1 MAAAAQPRLRERVMQ
16 GVRSYLWLGPV
27 VLALILAVWADTRA
41 QPSGEEP
48 LVSAAQKTLSDAL
61 RGSDKSVARR
71 MLSLQFTFVDADGK
85 VFPRKEFL
93 SDLKSLALTE
103 AASDVKVS
111 VYGLVGMVTGSRKS
125 AQGGAVSFLDIWA
138 KQKGTWRAL
147 TMQDVALGAGDTQ
160 VAAVAIASDGAS
172 KALTLP
178 PDAKPSP
185 CKNPCEAIP
194 YRVRSPAE
202 QDVIATVQELARADV
217 AHNADDWAKH
227 VADDFVLYRTGQPPQ
242 TKADVVAAMERGK
255 TSGAG
260 APASEIQTMRLSVYG
275 DGAAMIANYVTPNGP
290 RRPYRAASVLAKRNG
305 QWQLVIE
312 VETDANTKG

>member
-1 MAAAAQPRLRERVMQ
+1 
-16 GVRSYLWLGPV
+16 
-27 VLALILAVWADTRA
+27 LAVWADTRA

-61 RGSDKSVARR
+61 RASDKSLARR

-103 AASDVKVS
+103 APSDVKVS
-111 VYGLVGMVTGSRKS
+111 VYGLVGMVTGARKS
-125 AQGGAVSFLDIWA
+125 ARGDAVTFLDIWA

-160 VAAVAIASDGAS
+160 VAAVAVASDGAP
-172 KALTLP
+172 KAVALP
-178 PDAKPSP
+178 ADGKPSP
-185 CKNPCEAIP
+185 CKNPCETIP

-202 QDVIATVQELARADV
+202 QDVITTVQELAKADV
-217 AHNADDWAKH
+217 AHNAGDWAKH

-242 TKADVVAAMERGK
+242 TKADVVAAMERDK
-255 TSGAG
+255 TSGRG
-260 APASEIQTMRLSVYG
+260 APAGEIQTMRLSVYG
-275 DGAAMIANYVTPNGP
+275 DGAAMIANYVTPDGP
-290 RRPYRAASVLAKRNG
+290 RPPYRAASVWAKRNG
-305 QWQLVIE
+305 QWRLVIE
-312 VETDANTKG
+312 IETDANTKG